1 MSQTQIHSLCH
12 KLYNDLQSH
21 YVTSLSIDQSHVDQI
36 SNVQPALETRSA
48 NNEQIEQINTEES
61 TSENIRQRDHRKDTN
76 TAFDHKLGKDG
87 IVKVPI
93 ILFINVRF
101 KPQIDYDCML
111 VS

>member
-21 YVTSLSIDQSHVDQI
+21 YITSLSIDQSHVNQI
-36 SNVQPALETRSA
+36 SNVQPAIETRSA
-48 NNEQIEQINTEES
+48 NNEQIEQINTEDS
-61 TSENIRQRDHRKDTN
+61 ASDNIRQRDHRKDTN
-76 TAFDHKLGKDG
+76 TAFDHKLGKDS
-87 IVKVPI
+87 IVKIPI